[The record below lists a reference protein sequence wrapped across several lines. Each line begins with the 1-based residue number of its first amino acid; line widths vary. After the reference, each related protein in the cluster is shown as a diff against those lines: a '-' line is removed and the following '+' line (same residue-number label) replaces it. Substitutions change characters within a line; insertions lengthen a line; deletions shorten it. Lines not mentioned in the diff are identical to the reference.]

1 MKKIIN
7 SLFICILLVSIVGC
21 TSQEEK
27 KEESK
32 EEIVETSNIPK
43 EYQDNG
49 IFKDYYEE
57 AYELLNTLTLEE
69 KIGQTLLVRFND
81 NAINTQT
88 EYQFGGFTFYA
99 KDFKNKTKEDVI
111 NMINEVQKVSKIPI
125 LTAIDEE
132 GGNVSRI
139 SNNPNLVNEPFKSP
153 QELYKEGGFDAIEKD
168 VINKSNILKELG
180 LNLNLAPVVDVSTN
194 ENDYIYSRTLG
205 LSTDKVAEYAK
216 IVINASKNSGVSYT
230 LKHFPGYGNNLDTH
244 KESSTDI
251 KSKEDIFKYDLPP
264 FKEGINSGAE
274 SIMVSHNIVASID
287 RENPASLSKNINE
300 ILRNDLKFTGI
311 VITDDLS
318 MKALENITNPE
329 VKALQAGNNILI
341 TTDYTKSFQNILE
354 ALNEELI
361 TEDELNKIVFR
372 ILAWKYYKGLL

>member
-32 EEIVETSNIPK
+32 EEIIETSNIPK

-168 VINKSNILKELG
+168 VINKILHCNDEYIRNIFIKWQNATFVYRSDTPIRDKYCTSVKG
-180 LNLNLAPVVDVSTN
+180 KIRYIIPLAKLD
-194 ENDYIYSRTLG
+194 E
-205 LSTDKVAEYAK
+205 K
-216 IVINASKNSGVSYT
+216 SY
-230 LKHFPGYGNNLDTH
+230 
-244 KESSTDI
+244 
-251 KSKEDIFKYDLPP
+251 
-264 FKEGINSGAE
+264 
-274 SIMVSHNIVASID
+274 
-287 RENPASLSKNINE
+287 RINE
-300 ILRNDLKFTGI
+300 ISQLATKHIKEYL
-311 VITDDLS
+311 
-318 MKALENITNPE
+318 NI
-329 VKALQAGNNILI
+329 KH
-341 TTDYTKSFQNILE
+341 YK
-354 ALNEELI
+354 
-361 TEDELNKIVFR
+361 
-372 ILAWKYYKGLL
+372 YKGFDFNFKPYDI